1 MRRQFFPLLLMPLL
15 LLPST
20 INPASAQRIQSIFAS
35 RAQDGAA
42 PMLTV
47 HPGYGL
53 NLSFITTGEKIRKAW
68 LDDPSQIALDFDSK
82 PPNATLIHLRN
93 IVALNF
99 PSLRRSPDRTTLLTI
114 ITDNSKLYQFKL
126 KASEGMPKYTTLA
139 VMSDQRGTPKI
150 EISAYRS
157 GSLEDVERGL
167 QVARNRKL
175 LDTRTTLVS
184 RVQNFTALVRNG
196 ESLTTAASKA
206 GVTMGLI
213 SKLADMGQ
221 SSTSTGAPPGFSA
234 PLPTIPNAVR
244 PAIAPKV
251 IKPNAI
257 APKSTKTAPL
267 SQR

>member
-1 MRRQFFPLLLMPLL
+1 MRRQFLPLLLLMPLL
-15 LLPST
+15 GLPST

-114 ITDNSKLYQFKL
+114 ITDSNKLYQFKL
-126 KASEGMPKYTTLA
+126 MASEGMPKYTTLA

-167 QVARNRKL
+167 QVARNGKL

-184 RVQNFTALVRNG
+184 RVNNFTALVRNG

-206 GVTMGLI
+206 GVSMALI
-213 SKLADMGQ
+213 TKLADMGQ
-221 SSTSTGAPPGFSA
+221 NSSATGAPSGVSA
-234 PLPTIPNAVR
+234 PMPSLPAAPSPDAVR
-244 PAIAPKV
+244 PAIAPKT
-251 IKPNAI
+251 
-257 APKSTKTAPL
+257 PKIAPL

>member
-1 MRRQFFPLLLMPLL
+1 MRRQLFSLLLPLLV
-15 LLPST
+15 LPST

-68 LDDPSQIALDFDSK
+68 LDDPSQITLDFDSK

-114 ITDNSKLYQFKL
+114 ITDSNKLYQFKL

-139 VMSDQRGTPKI
+139 VISDQRGTPKI

-167 QVARNRKL
+167 QVARSGKL
-175 LDTRTTLVS
+175 LDTRTTLIS

-206 GVTMGLI
+206 GVSMALI
-213 SKLADMGQ
+213 TKLADMGQ
-221 SSTSTGAPPGFSA
+221 NSGSTGASSGVSA
-234 PLPTIPNAVR
+234 PMPSLPNAPSPDAMRSDTDR
-244 PAIAPKV
+244 PAIAPK
-251 IKPNAI
+251 A
-257 APKSTKTAPL
+257 TKTRPL